1 MPTVELPAAI
11 PPTAQV
17 TPVLDVPVTCAVNWI
32 VCPTPTDGVAGVI
45 AMFAGATNVTSAV
58 ADPPE
63 PVAVIVTEVDEG
75 MVEGAVYRPVE
86 EMDPT
91 VADQLVAPDA

>member
-1 MPTVELPAAI
+1 MPTVVLPAAI
-11 PPTAQV
+11 PPTDHV
-17 TPVLDVPVTCAVNWI
+17 TSVLDVPVTCAANWI

-45 AMFAGATNVTSAV
+45 AIFAGATNVTSAV

-63 PVAVIVTEVDEG
+63 PVAEIVTDVDAG

-86 EMDPT
+86 EMVPT
-91 VADQLVAPDA
+91 VANQLAAPDA